1 MKAENI
7 PLRNSNKLQS
17 TPFSQAAPVTFPPLS
32 NQPRTSLEY
41 RLCETDLTTR
51 SQGKSTSMACTSLA
65 SFSVF
70 WTLSSFFTSGH
81 LAPYVWNSLP
91 FPCQAASL
99 SPMKSLF
106 LSAFP
111 SAIILTFPLDQQLR
125 HVSSCSWFFYLPLV
139 PTLQMFSHGKKTS
152 QSF

>member
-1 MKAENI
+1 MCSEFIMKAENI

-17 TPFSQAAPVTFPPLS
+17 TPFSQAAPVTFPP
-32 NQPRTSLEY
+32 QPRTSLEY

-99 SPMKSLF
+99 SPMKSVSPMKIP
-106 LSAFP
+106 LSF
-111 SAIILTFPLDQQLR
+111 S
-125 HVSSCSWFFYLPLV
+125 LP
-139 PTLQMFSHGKKTS
+139 FSNNPHIPP
-152 QSF
+152 